1 MEVEE
6 LIEAVRKRQVLY
18 DKSKEDYSNRVLIN
32 QLWIDVGQEVGIDG
46 ATAKK
51 KWSVLRDSFRRHHKK
66 ETYKSGSG
74 SKQHKTWYLYK
85 SMLFLLPFAEDLN
98 SSTTSNL
105 LERLDTDEE
114 SQPTCQVHDDSLD
127 TLPDIDIAPQAAAD
141 MQAAPSPSLDPQP
154 GPSNS
159 AMHRPTTHNDRKR
172 RYPAFPQSRAS
183 KSVSPFDVA
192 MLDALKSLQ
201 QQ

>member
-1 MEVEE
+1 M
-6 LIEAVRKRQVLY
+6 I
-18 DKSKEDYSNRVLIN
+18 KSKEDYSKRSLLIN

-51 KWSVLRDSFRRHHKK
+51 KWLVLRDSFRRHHKK
-66 ETYKSGSG
+66 ETYKS
-74 SKQHKTWYLYK
+74 W
-85 SMLFLLPFAEDLN
+85 
-98 SSTTSNL
+98 
-105 LERLDTDEE
+105 
-114 SQPTCQVHDDSLD
+114 VHDDSLD

-159 AMHRPTTHNDRKR
+159 AMHRLTTHNDRKR